1 MMIFSPAVG
10 GRRKEDTTSS
20 IVIKQGRI
28 IAHLDIINNL
38 LTQFGSTCVR
48 ESLGY
53 LSDDLIH
60 KATSAK

>member
-28 IAHLDIINNL
+28 IAHLDIVNNL
-38 LTQFGSTCVR
+38 LT
-48 ESLGY
+48 
-53 LSDDLIH
+53 
-60 KATSAK
+60 

>member
-38 LTQFGSTCVR
+38 CTR
-48 ESLGY
+48 ERPIAEGVGIFAIY
-53 LSDDLIH
+53 TVDII
-60 KATSAK
+60 

>member
-28 IAHLDIINNL
+28 IAHLNMINNSC
-38 LTQFGSTCVR
+38 TR
-48 ESLGY
+48 E
-53 LSDDLIH
+53 
-60 KATSAK
+60 